1 MTVCTAEI
9 KQSSMVTSKTEN
21 STEDVV
27 TPAFVKSEIEK
38 DSNKIEKYLEALVD
52 WKIQEPVR
60 FALFWNDLKLDSS
73 IKESKKKEID
83 QIVAE
88 TTRDDHVKDG
98 IDKKR
103 STYAIQLV
111 DLATKD
117 GTDLWCTPAYE
128 PYVTIPNDGH
138 LENYPLRTKHIRSW
152 LTGKFF
158 AKTGKVPGV
167 QAIEDSLNVL
177 EYKAIYEGNGF
188 ETYVR
193 AGPFEDRIYVDLG
206 TKDWKS
212 VEITA
217 DGWNVVAKS
226 PIKFTRPNSLLPL
239 PLPKV
244 GGNWEDFQKLIN
256 AADDNWILIV
266 SWLTQAFWP
275 RGPYAF
281 LNITGEQGSGKSL
294 TQRMCK
300 SVVDPS
306 LTPLRRPPKS
316 EHDLMIG
323 ALSERILSFDNLSG
337 MPANLSDA
345 FCGLATGTSL
355 ATRLL
360 YTDREE
366 SFLTARRPCVFNGID
381 VLTNR
386 GDLLDR
392 TLTVDLPRI
401 SKQDRKE
408 EGAIMKEFDRVHP
421 QILGLILDATVTGL
435 RHENG
440 VVQEKLPRMADFY
453 KWVIACEP
461 ALPWQQGKFIAAFE
475 RQSREAMGSI
485 IESDRFA
492 SAVYQHALKLIPGK
506 NFKCT
511 ASDLLLQLEET
522 EACHMMGG
530 NWPANSSS
538 LGKYLRRIAPALRA
552 KGITIEMTR
561 EAGDRIITIAGPP
574 KEPKAPGPKSREE
587 IIAVCK
593 QLAKEHEGEFNVRFV
608 QDALKIPIDEIY
620 SALNA
625 DRHFKETYGGRYKY
639 TSNDRK

>member
-1 MTVCTAEI
+1 
-9 KQSSMVTSKTEN
+9 MVTSETQN

-73 IKESKKKEID
+73 LKESKKKEID
-83 QIVAE
+83 QIVAD

-98 IDKKR
+98 NDKKGN
-103 STYAIQLV
+103 TYAIQLV
-111 DLATKD
+111 DLATED
-117 GTDLWCTPAYE
+117 GTDLWHTPTVE
-128 PYVTIPNDGH
+128 PYVTIAKDDH
-138 LENYPLRTKHIRSW
+138 LENYSLRTKHIRSW
-152 LTGKFF
+152 LTGKLF
-158 AKTGKVPGV
+158 AKTGKVPGA

-177 EYKAIYEGNGF
+177 EYKAIHEGNEF

-193 AGPFEDRIYVDLG
+193 VAPFEDKIYVDLG
-206 TKDWKS
+206 TKDWNC
-212 VEITA
+212 VEIGA
-217 DGWNVVAKS
+217 DGWKIIPKS
-226 PIKFTRPNSLLPL
+226 PVKFTRPGSLLPL
-239 PLPKV
+239 PKPEPD
-244 GGNWEDFQKLIN
+244 GSWEDFQKLIN
-256 AADDNWILIV
+256 ASGDNWTLIV

-294 TQRMCK
+294 VQRMCK
-300 SVVDPS
+300 LVVDPS
-306 LTPLRRPPKS
+306 QTPLRRPPKN
-316 EHDLMIG
+316 EHDLMIA
-323 ALSERILSFDNLSG
+323 ALSERVLSFDNLSG
-337 MPANLSDA
+337 MPAYLSDA

-360 YTDREE
+360 YTDKEE

-381 VLTNR
+381 ALTTR

-401 SKQDRKE
+401 SRQDRKE
-408 EGAIMKEFDRVHP
+408 EGAIIEDFNRILP
-421 QILGLILDATVTGL
+421 QLLGLILDATVTGL
-435 RHENG
+435 MHENS
-440 VVQEKLPRMADFY
+440 VVQENLPRMADFY

-461 ALPWQQGKFIAAFE
+461 ALPWQKGEFVAAFE
-475 RQSREAMGSI
+475 RQSREAMGSL

-492 SAVYQHALKLIPGK
+492 SAVYHYALQLTPGIESKL
-506 NFKCT
+506 T
-511 ASDLLLQLEET
+511 ASDLLEELQRT
-522 EACHMMGG
+522 EAYHMIGG
-530 NWPANSSS
+530 NWPQNGSA
-538 LGKYLRRIAPALRA
+538 LGKYLRRVAPALRA

-561 EAGDRIITIAGPP
+561 EAGNRIITIAGPT
-574 KEPKAPGPKSREE
+574 KEPKEPGPKSKEE
-587 IIAVCK
+587 IIAYCK
-593 QLAKEHEGEFNVRFV
+593 QLAKGHEGEFNVRSV

-625 DRHFKETYGGRYKY
+625 DRHFKETCGGRYRY
-639 TSNDRK
+639 TSDDRNDG